1 MTHAHVDWPAPD
13 TPGLRIGQAAELL
26 QITPK
31 AIRVYHEYGLLPE
44 PDRDASGYR
53 RYDARTLVVLGRI
66 TRLRSAGLSLRA
78 IRPLLSAN
86 DGGAALRAALQ
97 DLDEALADEIEQRR
111 RRRALI
117 DALREERIEDPLEVT
132 AADAAE
138 ERAIALLH
146 RMIPDVGPEE
156 EAFERRF
163 HRVLAAFRP
172 PGPIDEASTESV
184 GDVDDDLLAATGGR
198 NGYVDR
204 FRRMSGLRDADPTD
218 PRVEALAAD
227 MCTVMRTTLATL
239 ARRAADGDGGS
250 PALGNLSAQDLQR
263 WGAGLEAALH
273 ALPPAVRRVWE
284 LVFTDMVTAVSET
297 KAAQRAEPDPRRS

>member
-1 MTHAHVDWPAPD
+1 MTDSEIDWPAAG
-13 TPGLRIGQAAELL
+13 TPGLRIGEAAQLL

-31 AIRVYHEYGLLPE
+31 AIRVYHEHGLLAE

-78 IRPLLSAN
+78 IKPLLAAD
-86 DGGAALRAALQ
+86 DGGAALRAALRV
-97 DLDEALADEIEQRR
+97 LDEALADEIEQRQR
-111 RRRALI
+111 QRALI
-117 DALREERIEDPLEVT
+117 QALGEERIEDPLEVT

-138 ERAIALLH
+138 ERAIALLR

-172 PGPIDEASTESV
+172 PGAIADAYTESAGHV
-184 GDVDDDLLAATGGR
+184 EDDMLAATGGR
-198 NGYVDR
+198 EAFVDR
-204 FRRMSGLRDADPTD
+204 FRRMFALRDADPAD

-227 MCTVMRTTLATL
+227 MSGVMRIAL
-239 ARRAADGDGGS
+239 ARQAANGALAS
-250 PALGNLSAQDLQR
+250 PALDNLSAHDLGQ
-263 WGAGLEAALH
+263 WAAGLEAAAK

-284 LVFTDMVTAVSET
+284 LVFTDMVTAVSQT
-297 KAAQRAEPDPRRS
+297 RATQRAQPGPGTA